1 MKTKFYQISSK
12 RSNPGLFQ
20 RWLIIMLVVASL
32 VSCSQESTKTTDS
45 KTTAATAQEK
55 PKSEAEKFT
64 FRVIPA
70 AENTFGYE
78 ILDQGKILVQQK
90 TIPAMPGN
98 NGFKTE
104 DDAKK
109 CADFVISKLN
119 RNIMPPSVTP
129 EELDSLGIITN
140 SNITN

>member
-1 MKTKFYQISSK
+1 MKTKFYQILSK
-12 RSNPGLFQ
+12 RSNLGSLQ
-20 RWLIIMLVVASL
+20 LRLILLLVVASL
-32 VSCSQESTKTTDS
+32 VSCSQESTKTTQS
-45 KTTAATAQEK
+45 KTTEATTQEK

-64 FRVIPA
+64 FRIIPA

-78 ILDQGKILVQQK
+78 ILDQGKILVRQI

-119 RNIMPPSVTP
+119 QNIMPPSVTP

>member
-1 MKTKFYQISSK
+1 MKTKFYQFSIK
-12 RSNPGLFQ
+12 RPSLGSLQ
-20 RWLIIMLVVASL
+20 SWLIILLVVASL
-32 VSCSQESTKTTDS
+32 QGCSQESTKTTDS

-64 FRVIPA
+64 FRIIPA

-90 TIPAMPGN
+90 TIPSLPGN
-98 NGFKTE
+98 KGFQTE

-109 CADFVISKLN
+109 CAGFVISKLKQ
-119 RNIMPPSVTP
+119 NIMPPSVTP

>member
-1 MKTKFYQISSK
+1 MKTKFYQFSIK
-12 RSNPGLFQ
+12 KLKHGLLQ
-20 RWLIIMLVVASL
+20 PWLIILLLVAGFH
-32 VSCSQESTKTTDS
+32 SCAQESTKTADT
-45 KTTAATAQEK
+45 KTTSAPAQENPK
-55 PKSEAEKFT
+55 PEVEKFT
-64 FRVIPA
+64 FRIIPA

-98 NGFKTE
+98 KGFQTE

-119 RNIMPPSVTP
+119 QNIMPPSVTP

-140 SNITN
+140 SNIKN